1 MSLSTEVLTN
11 QSQPLQAPAEDD
23 LAALVYHV
31 STLAHSDVPV
41 NELVERTGS
50 LVLYSL
56 HADSIRI
63 LLQDAQSGSPA
74 TFSDSRARSAGGS
87 ESFLYLRPIAI
98 RGVSYGH
105 VEISV
110 SDAKWPVSALLS
122 VAETVAELL
131 GRRAERE
138 ELRSELSALRE
149 QAEDLRNRHNLDV
162 LLTRAIGIVANAR
175 SWPAGKAE
183 EWIRQEALRQGYP
196 LLRFAER
203 LILAQTL
210 NRRLAPPRP
219 GMPLRR
225 TA

>member
-1 MSLSTEVLTN
+1 MSLTTKVLTN
-11 QSQPLQAPAEDD
+11 QSQPAPVAAEDD
-23 LAALVYHV
+23 LAALIYHV
-31 STLAHSDVPV
+31 SALAHSDGAV

-63 LLQDAQSGSPA
+63 QLRDSQSGSPA
-74 TFSDSRARSAGGS
+74 SFSDNRTRRVSGA
-87 ESFLYLRPIAI
+87 ESFLYSRPIVI

-105 VEISV
+105 LEISV
-110 SDAKWPVSALLS
+110 SDAKRPASVLLS
-122 VAETVAELL
+122 VTETVAELL

-149 QAEDLRNRHNLDV
+149 QAEDLRNRRHLDV
-162 LLTRAIGIVANAR
+162 LLTRASGVVAASR
-175 SWPAGKAE
+175 KWTSAKAE
-183 EWIRQEALRQGYP
+183 EWIRQEALRQGHP

-203 LILAQTL
+203 LILAQML
-210 NRRLAPPRP
+210 SRRMVSPRP
-219 GMPLRR
+219 GLPLRR

>member
-1 MSLSTEVLTN
+1 MSLTTDVPTN
-11 QSQPLQAPAEDD
+11 QSQPPQVAAQDG

-31 STLAHSDVPV
+31 STLAHSDVQV

-56 HADSIRI
+56 HADSIGI

-74 TFSDSRARSAGGS
+74 TFSDSRVRPSAAS
-87 ESFLYLRPIAI
+87 ESFLFSRPIVI
-98 RGVSYGH
+98 RGVRYGH
-105 VEISV
+105 LEISV

-122 VAETVAELL
+122 VAETVVELL

-138 ELRSELSALRE
+138 ELRSELCALRE
-149 QAEDLRNRHNLDV
+149 QAEDLRNRRHLDV
-162 LLTRAIGIVANAR
+162 LLTRAGGIVATER
-175 SWPAGKAE
+175 QWPADKAE
-183 EWIRQEALRQGYP
+183 EWIRQQALRQGYP
-196 LLRFAER
+196 LLRYAER

-210 NRRLAPPRP
+210 NRRMSPARP
-219 GMPLRR
+219 GLPLRR